1 MRTAFFAATIAAIGF
16 QQAQALY
23 DQVYTLTD
31 QNFDDYVTNDHEN
44 VWVVNYYADWCP
56 HAQSFES
63 DYHRAAEHAKASG
76 YKVKYGAMDAASNY
90 ATA

>member
-23 DQVYTLTD
+23 DHVYTLTD
-31 QNFDDYVTNDHEN
+31 QNFDEYVTNDKEN

-63 DYHRAAEHAKASG
+63 DYQRAAQHAIFSG
-76 YKVKYGAMDAASNY
+76 YKVKYGAMDAATNFV
-90 ATA
+90 TA